1 MGLRERKKQATR
13 RALRDA
19 AVRLVLE
26 HGLEN
31 VTVEEIA
38 VAGEVSTR
46 TFFNY
51 FGSKEDALLCDV
63 PHGPDEEAVSTFA
76 AGGPSGEFTDD
87 LVQLLTGSFP
97 DEELTSWREEARIN
111 WQLTERE
118 PQLLPR
124 LLARLHGIEVRIAPV
139 TRAPEK
145 LPRPRVCLRPH
156 LWPISREPDACSL
169 RRKCQRRPAGP
180 PCTFPRALH
189 GRSQGRA
196 RGLPD
201 GNRLSERA
209 TCRYEQQALPTQQ

>member
-1 MGLRERKKQATR
+1 MGLRERKKRATR

-19 AVRLVLE
+19 ALRLVLE

-51 FGSKEDALLCDV
+51 FGSKEDALLGDV

-87 LVQLLTGSFP
+87 LVQLLTGSFS
-97 DEELTSWREEARIN
+97 DGEELTSWREEARIH

-118 PQLLPR
+118 PQLLPGM
-124 LLARLHGIEVRIAPV
+124 LARLHDVEVQIGEAVAERTGAADGDETPRLIAGV
-139 TRAPEK
+139 AATVVRYALADAAEEQETVGG
-145 LPRPRVCLRPH
+145 LRVAMRGAFDRLGEVFRPH
-156 LWPISREPDACSL
+156 AS
-169 RRKCQRRPAGP
+169 
-180 PCTFPRALH
+180 
-189 GRSQGRA
+189 
-196 RGLPD
+196 
-201 GNRLSERA
+201 
-209 TCRYEQQALPTQQ
+209 

>member
-1 MGLRERKKQATR
+1 MGLRERKKRATR

-51 FGSKEDALLCDV
+51 FGSKEDALLGDV

-76 AGGPSGEFTDD
+76 AGGPTGQFTDD
-87 LVQLLTGSFP
+87 LVQLLTGPSP
-97 DEELTSWREEARIN
+97 DSEELTSWREEARTN

-118 PQLLPR
+118 PQLLPGM
-124 LLARLHGIEVRIAPV
+124 LARLHDVEVRIAEAVAERTGAADDDETPKLIAGV
-139 TRAPEK
+139 AGTVVRYALADAAERQETVGGLRAAMRGAFDLLGETF
-145 LPRPRVCLRPH
+145 RPN
-156 LWPISREPDACSL
+156 
-169 RRKCQRRPAGP
+169 GP
-180 PCTFPRALH
+180 
-189 GRSQGRA
+189 
-196 RGLPD
+196 
-201 GNRLSERA
+201 
-209 TCRYEQQALPTQQ
+209 